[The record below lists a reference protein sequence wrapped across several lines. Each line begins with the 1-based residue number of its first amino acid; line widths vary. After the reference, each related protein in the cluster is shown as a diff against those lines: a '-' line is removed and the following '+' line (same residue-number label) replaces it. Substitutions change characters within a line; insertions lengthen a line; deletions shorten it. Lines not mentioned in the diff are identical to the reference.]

1 MRLFVAGLVLAGAM
15 AVGAALAA
23 AAAPAAEPKPKGI
36 PDDLIQKIKDA
47 LPEKPS
53 APPAKPRRLLVYTR
67 ASGFYHG
74 SIPIMAKALELM
86 GEKTGA
92 FTTVV
97 TDDPAT
103 ITAENLKGFDAV
115 FMDSTTGNCFA
126 PKGAKDPAALEVE
139 KAAQQALLDFV
150 KGGKGLAGNHAA
162 TDCYYGWKDY
172 GDMMGG
178 FFAGH
183 PYSKITVKI
192 DDPASPINAAFEGKE
207 FQITD
212 EMYVFKDP
220 YSREKLHLLL
230 SIDNEKSGID
240 ATKGKRADGDYAISW
255 IHDYGQGRVFYCSF
269 GHRTEIFT
277 NAPIMRHFL
286 DGIQFAFGDL
296 KADTTPSAKPAK

>member
-1 MRLFVAGLVLAGAM
+1 MRWLVAGLVLAGAM

-23 AAAPAAEPKPKGI
+23 AAEPKPKGI

-47 LPEKPS
+47 LPDK
-53 APPAKPRRLLVYTR
+53 AQAAPAKPRRLLVYTR
-67 ASGFYHG
+67 ASGYYHG
-74 SIPIMAKALELM
+74 SIPILAKALELM

-97 TDDPAT
+97 TDDPAM
-103 ITAENLKGFDAV
+103 ITPEKLKDFDAV
-115 FMDSTTGNCFA
+115 FMNSTTGNCFA
-126 PKGAKDPAALEVE
+126 PKGSKDAAAQEIEKTAKD
-139 KAAQQALLDFV
+139 ALLEFV

-162 TDCYYGWKDY
+162 TDCYYGWKEY
-172 GDMMGG
+172 GDLIGG
-178 FFAGH
+178 YFAGH

-192 DDPASPINAAFEGKE
+192 DDPASPVNAAFGGQP

-212 EMYVFKDP
+212 EMYIFKDP
-220 YSREKLHLLL
+220 YSREKLHILL

-240 ATKGKRADGDYAISW
+240 PAKGKRPDGDYAISW
-255 IHDYGQGRVFYCSF
+255 IQNYGQGRVFYCSF
-269 GHRTEIFT
+269 GHQTPIFT

-296 KADTTPSAKPAK
+296 KADATPTAKLAK